1 MSLALA
7 EVTALYLVLVAA
19 LAVLAALGVRCRAA
33 VQTGVVI
40 GELALIAQA
49 VVDVARLA
57 RGHRPAEPAVHLGY
71 VLVSIALLPLL
82 VGIAGGRAL
91 DADGPRMGFLV
102 VALACA
108 VCVVVITRMHAT
120 WS

>member
-7 EVTALYLVLVAA
+7 EVTAIYLALVAA

-40 GELALIAQA
+40 AELALIAQA

-82 VGIAGGRAL
+82 VGLSGGRAL
-91 DADGPRMGFLV
+91 AEGPRMGFLV